1 MHVSKLVLWFLVSS
15 GLSVAA
21 TSEESRAS
29 ARARALAG
37 AARSPAAAA
46 LSAACVSAVHRY
58 WRASRAAWAGQE
70 SMTSAGVRGG
80 GGGAAEEEEEEE
92 GGEEEDGAADA
103 AAAAAA
109 VVAVAVAPPSA
120 AAAAAA
126 AACAMARTAAL
137 RLALTVDFIP
147 STSLASHAS
156 TMPVASTALSSLTRS
171 PCAETISTIRF
182 ERARV
187 GPAAREEGEEEGE
200 EEGREEEEGA
210 PAVESAAFPPPPIA
224 PPTPLL
230 PSNASDAS
238 ESNSPDWK
246 CCATALGSEP

>member
-1 MHVSKLVLWFLVSS
+1 MHVSRLVLWFLVSP

-21 TSEESRAS
+21 TSDDSSAS

-37 AARSPAAAA
+37 APRSPAAAA
-46 LSAACVSAVHRY
+46 LSAACVSAVQRY

-70 SMTSAGVRGG
+70 STTSAGVRGAA
-80 GGGAAEEEEEEE
+80 GGGAVEEEGEVEEEEEDE
-92 GGEEEDGAADA
+92 A
-103 AAAAAA
+103 AAAAAPPPP
-109 VVAVAVAPPSA
+109 PPS

-147 STSLASHAS
+147 STSLDSHAS

-171 PCAETISTIRF
+171 PWAETISTMRF
-182 ERARV
+182 DERAR
-187 GPAAREEGEEEGE
+187 GEGEGA
-200 EEGREEEEGA
+200 REEEEEEEA
-210 PAVESAAFPPPPIA
+210 AAAAVVVESAAFPPPT
-224 PPTPLL
+224 PTPPPLL
-230 PSNASDAS
+230 PPPPSNASDAS